1 MTHFTQHHTALRS
14 PEGFSFPQ
22 TLLNLKLLLFF
33 PFFFLIKLLRG
44 KEDQGY
50 TYKLLTKGSS
60 LDGKTLM
67 GFENKFRSF
76 NKVDKTKLIK
86 KKVSPFCPFPL
97 PCQKHGR

>member
-1 MTHFTQHHTALRS
+1 M
-14 PEGFSFPQ
+14 
-22 TLLNLKLLLFF
+22 
-33 PFFFLIKLLRG
+33 KLLRG
-44 KEDQGY
+44 KEDQGH

-86 KKVSPFCPFPL
+86 KKSPSSARFPYHAKSTVDDS
-97 PCQKHGR
+97 CDV